1 MKRTAR
7 LTTGGALALLLSS
20 PGAAWAQ
27 GAPPLA
33 DRAPDPRESRG
44 GSATAEI
51 APLPNWSIRQE
62 VQRLD
67 TSMREYNSLIN
78 SLSNASKEL
87 QEEFQ
92 KYSQD
97 PHNEVLASSLDA
109 KMARYASQVMQDFNG
124 IIADQDVL
132 SANFNDLQ
140 RKLIVFSRHLASQA
154 DGFRGNLDGY
164 RTTARDVEKRLTE
177 LAVRIKENPPED
189 PDELRLLKR
198 EFAKEFRR
206 YRLQMRYVNGYS
218 RRYQNY
224 QKLQQNMERLAG
236 LFVNLHEKFN
246 ELIENLENERQFL
259 QDSVRLQ
266 ADTLR
271 IKQIMHDGIIGSE
284 QAIGNVATKLA
295 ELYGK
300 VDAFAQVQDR
310 ISTDLNR
317 FVESQDALSGV
328 MNQIDAIG
336 QTGGPIGD
344 IGTDMEKAIEAFYG
358 RRSEPGESLLGDHAA
373 EQDMDDLGAEGEEFG
388 ND

>member
-7 LTTGGALALLLSS
+7 LATGGALALLLSA

-27 GAPPLA
+27 GAQPPLA
-33 DRAPDPRESRG
+33 ERAPDPRQRSG
-44 GSATAEI
+44 GDGATAEI

-67 TSMREYNSLIN
+67 NSMREYNSLIN
-78 SLSNASKEL
+78 SLSSASKEL
-87 QEEFQ
+87 QEELQ

-97 PHNEVLASSLDA
+97 PHNEELASSLDA
-109 KMARYASQVMQDFNG
+109 KMAQYAARVMEDFNG

-140 RKLIVFSRHLASQA
+140 RKLIVFSRHLAAQA
-154 DGFRGNLDGY
+154 DGYKGNLEGY
-164 RTTARDVEKRLTE
+164 RTTAREVEKRLTE

-189 PDELRLLKR
+189 PNELRLLKR

-218 RRYQNY
+218 RRYQSY
-224 QKLQQNMERLAG
+224 QRLQQNLEKLAG
-236 LFVNLHEKFN
+236 LFMNLHEKFN
-246 ELIENLENERQFL
+246 ELIDNLENERQFL

-271 IKQIMHDGIIGSE
+271 IKQIMRDGIIGSE
-284 QAIGNVATKLA
+284 QAIGNVADKLA

-310 ISTDLNR
+310 ISADLNR
-317 FVESQDALSGV
+317 FVESQDALLDV
-328 MNQIDAIG
+328 TRRIDAIG

-344 IGTDMEKAIEAFYG
+344 IGADMEKAIEAFYG
-358 RRSEPGESLLGDHAA
+358 RRSDPGSALLGD
-373 EQDMDDLGAEGEEFG
+373 ESVDPMDDLEGEEFG

>member
-1 MKRTAR
+1 MKRTRR
-7 LTTGGALALLLSS
+7 LTTGGALALLLST

-27 GAPPLA
+27 GTPPLA
-33 DRAPDPRESRG
+33 DRAPDPRERSG
-44 GSATAEI
+44 GATAEI
-51 APLPNWSIRQE
+51 APLPNWSIRNE

-87 QEEFQ
+87 QDELQ

-109 KMARYASQVMQDFNG
+109 KMAQYASRVMEDFNG

-140 RKLIVFSRHLASQA
+140 RKLVVFSRHLAAQA

-189 PDELRLLKR
+189 PNELRILKR

-224 QKLQQNMERLAG
+224 QKLQQNMEKLAG

-246 ELIENLENERQFL
+246 ELIDNLENERQFL

-271 IKQIMHDGIIGSE
+271 IKQIMRDGIIGSE
-284 QAIGNVATKLA
+284 QAIGNVADKLA

-317 FVESQDALSGV
+317 FVESQDALLDV
-328 MNQIDAIG
+328 TKRIDAIG

-358 RRSEPGESLLGDHAA
+358 RRSEPGEALLGDQAA
-373 EQDMDDLGAEGEEFG
+373 EQDEFGVEGEEFG